1 MDKRVFAPTRASEWA
16 FSPFGHTLS
25 AQSIFRDVHAAAKNE
40 LNSIRGLRAA
50 NSARLFDRQRPPRMG
65 RPFDLAKCIL
75 PAAGSFSLRQT
86 IFLGI
91 GAEAAGIVRI
101 LGLGGPQGL
110 V

>member
-50 NSARLFDRQRPPRMG
+50 QTQDPDYADRFRAYAQEY
-65 RPFDLAKCIL
+65 CL
-75 PAAGSFSLRQT
+75 PEG
-86 IFLGI
+86 
-91 GAEAAGIVRI
+91 E
-101 LGLGGPQGL
+101 
-110 V
+110 